1 MNKESRTMTPER
13 KELIENY
20 IRIHG
25 FRSMSE
31 FAKALGCDRQTIWKA
46 TSGTQNLN
54 IETLLKWATV
64 LKCPVDDL
72 IALFYPEEWKM
83 YTKEPI
89 L

>member
-1 MNKESRTMTPER
+1 MKEESRTMTPER
-13 KELIENY
+13 KDLIENY

-25 FRSMSE
+25 FKSMNA
-31 FAKALGCDRQTIWKA
+31 FAKALGTGRQNVWTA
-46 TSGTQNLN
+46 TSGRQNLN

-64 LKCPVDDL
+64 LRCPVDDL

-83 YTKEPI
+83 YTKEQM

>member
-1 MNKESRTMTPER
+1 MNKESRTMTPAR
-13 KELIENY
+13 KKAIEDHIKNQ
-20 IRIHG
+20 G
-25 FRSMSE
+25 FKSMSA

-64 LKCPVDDL
+64 LRCPVDDL
-72 IALFYPEEWKM
+72 IALFYPEEWKK
-83 YTKEPI
+83 YTKEQM